1 MTDLEIFENAAYIM
15 ARQYDANIPDTPEGW
30 LDGFETFSIYEVLPA
45 ILELW
50 AINAQTTAKSKKK
63 IRQTVREATGAT
75 FMLRC
80 AELGLS
86 REDLDDMTV
95 GMVYDMLIEQANDQ
109 EKYPYK
115 ATQADINHFFPK
127 G

>member
-1 MTDLEIFENAAYIM
+1 M
-15 ARQYDANIPDTPEGW
+15 
-30 LDGFETFSIYEVLPA
+30 
-45 ILELW
+45 
-50 AINAQTTAKSKKK
+50 
-63 IRQTVREATGAT
+63 REATGAT

-109 EKYPYK
+109 EKYSYK
-115 ATQADINHFFPK
+115 ATQADINRFFPK

>member
-1 MTDLEIFENAAYIM
+1 M
-15 ARQYDANIPDTPEGW
+15 
-30 LDGFETFSIYEVLPA
+30 
-45 ILELW
+45 
-50 AINAQTTAKSKKK
+50 
-63 IRQTVREATGAT
+63 REATGTT

-115 ATQADINHFFPK
+115 ATQADINRFFPK